1 MGSRDVYEANNV
13 QTMLRNNSQPGAV
26 KQLDFLQQ
34 PHFFPSSWLRPAQG
48 PSPKRGPGRTDAA
61 CKASRVVVTGKSRHH
76 IGLGGGPRGSP
87 RARAPAT

>member
-34 PHFFPSSWLRPAQG
+34 PHFLPLFLV
-48 PSPKRGPGRTDAA
+48 
-61 CKASRVVVTGKSRHH
+61 KARAGAKPQK
-76 IGLGGGPRGSP
+76 GPRKDGRSL
-87 RARAPAT
+87 